1 MATATA
7 KKRRMLAIACAA
19 GVLTLAA
26 CQSHSLREQSARQ
39 AADAQ
44 RGADD
49 VLKLRSVQPPQIAG
63 QHDAGVIPGVDR
75 DKTRTTNQYG
85 ATGYGM
91 GSGVLS
97 RIGSSSLRGRGAS
110 SDLEA
115 ELAGAGFS
123 GVRVLV
129 ANDTVFLAAKDRG
142 PSSSSTDHLQRKL
155 LSNTGGLS
163 GKGPEPGP
171 HGGVGINATKTEAS
185 DELTQAEQWL
195 KDRGAGERIVTVA
208 SPEAVALIDR
218 LRAQGADGTSGGHD
232 QDIAQLMRM
241 AAAAKSDK

>member
-1 MATATA
+1 MATAIAT
-7 KKRRMLAIACAA
+7 KRRMLAIACAA
-19 GVLTLAA
+19 GVLTLTA

-44 RGADD
+44 RIVDD
-49 VLKLRSVQPPQIAG
+49 RLKLKSVQPPQIAG
-63 QHDAGVIPGVDR
+63 LHDPAVIPSVDR

-85 ATGYGM
+85 ATGQGM
-91 GSGVLS
+91 GNGVMS
-97 RIGSSSLRGRGAS
+97 RIGSSGLRGRGAS

-115 ELAGAGFS
+115 ELAGAGLA

-142 PSSSSTDHLQRKL
+142 PSASSTDHLQRKL

-171 HGGVGINATKTEAS
+171 HGGVGVNGAKTDAA
-185 DELTQAEQWL
+185 DELAQAERWL

-218 LRAQGADGTSGGHD
+218 LRAQGADGTSGSYD
-232 QDIAQLMRM
+232 RDIAQLMRL
-241 AAAAKSDK
+241 AAAAKSGR